1 MSKTTMPPYNFNP
14 DGHMPY
20 TRVPHIEIAYGDDQ
34 IPRISIT
41 IAQAIVDGAGQVRH
55 TDRTRITKGPI
66 SALSLPATVPAMNEA
81 TGEPIPGETV
91 SLANLQKG
99 LYSYVRAIIA
109 LESAP
114 AVQAEQPTEQATER
128 PTDGTDGA
136 TSAE

>member
-1 MSKTTMPPYNFNP
+1 MSKTTMPPYNFDP
-14 DGHMPY
+14 RAHMAY
-20 TRVPHIEIAYGDDQ
+20 TRVPNIAIAYGDDQ
-34 IPRISIT
+34 VPRISIT

-55 TDRTRITKGPI
+55 TDRTHITKGPI

-114 AVQAEQPTEQATER
+114 AVQAEQATEQ
-128 PTDGTDGA
+128 PTDGA